1 MNKTLI
7 ILGSMGWLLANA
19 AHAAEAT
26 GHEGHN
32 MATTTTTAAE
42 GPDAASWSYKG
53 RNNPAPYT
61 KDRWEMLPQPGNG
74 MMFVTQE
81 KLSAAERCRILGTGR
96 SIMVDK
102 ATRSACGLPVPAA
115 PKADAAPA
123 AGGHA
128 GH

>member
-7 ILGSMGWLLANA
+7 ILGGMGWLLAA
-19 AHAAEAT
+19 PAHAAEVT

-32 MATTTTTAAE
+32 MPSTAPAAD
-42 GPDAASWSYKG
+42 GPDAMSWSYKG

-74 MMFVTQE
+74 MMLVTPE
-81 KLSAAERCRILGTGR
+81 KLKTAERCRILGTNR

-102 ATRSACGLPVPAA
+102 ATRSACGLPVSEA
-115 PKADAAPA
+115 PKAGAAPA
-123 AGGHA
+123 AGGHS

>member
-7 ILGSMGWLLANA
+7 ILSAVGGLLATPA
-19 AHAAEAT
+19 YAAEAT

-32 MATTTTTAAE
+32 MAATTPTAA
-42 GPDAASWSYKG
+42 GSDAAPWSYKG

-74 MMFVTQE
+74 MMFVTPE
-81 KLSAAERCRILGTGR
+81 KLSAAERCRILGTND

-102 ATRSACGLPVPAA
+102 ATRSACGLPAQDA
-115 PKADAAPA
+115 PKAGAVPA
-123 AGGHA
+123 AGGHS

>member
-7 ILGSMGWLLANA
+7 ILSGIGCWLAIPA
-19 AHAAEAT
+19 YAAEVT

-32 MATTTTTAAE
+32 MATTAAKAA
-42 GPDAASWSYKG
+42 GPDAAPWSYQG

-74 MMFVTQE
+74 MMFVTPE
-81 KLSAAERCRILGTGR
+81 KLSTAERCRILGTND

-102 ATRSACGLPVPAA
+102 ATRNACGLPVHIA
-115 PKADAAPA
+115 PKAGPAPA
-123 AGGHA
+123 VGGHT